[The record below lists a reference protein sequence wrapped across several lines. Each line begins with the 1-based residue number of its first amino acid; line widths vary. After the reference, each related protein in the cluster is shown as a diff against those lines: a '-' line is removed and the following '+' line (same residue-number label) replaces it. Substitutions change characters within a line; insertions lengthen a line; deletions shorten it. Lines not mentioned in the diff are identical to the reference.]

1 VRVLSKKTKYGI
13 NALVFLTRHRDQGPI
28 AINRIAEAE
37 HIPAKYLEAILLEL
51 KNAGIL
57 ASRKGKGGGYY
68 LLRPPEK
75 VRLSEIMRL
84 FDGPIA
90 LLPCVTS
97 KYYERCEECR
107 DEATCGI
114 RSVFQEVRAATVRL
128 LDEATLAAVLDRE
141 DLLQDAVRG
150 AKRGAS

>member
-1 VRVLSKKTKYGI
+1 MLSRKTRYGI
-13 NALVFLTRHRDQGPI
+13 NALVYLTRHRDQGPI
-28 AINRIAEAE
+28 AITKIAEAE
-37 HIPAKYLEAILLEL
+37 HIPAKFLEAILLEL

-68 LLRPPEK
+68 LLRDPEK

-90 LLPCVTS
+90 LLPCVTN

-114 RSVFQEVRAATVRL
+114 RHVFQEVRDQTVKL
-128 LDEATLAAVLDRE
+128 LDQATLQEVLDRE
-141 DLLQDAVRG
+141 TRLMQEKSG
-150 AKRGAS
+150 